1 MDLAPPPSHRN
12 ASQAPPEQ
20 ASATGPQAM
29 TATSLRLA
37 GTASLG
43 SLPADDPRLV
53 ALRRACALV
62 EELEGERDAM
72 DRRLAE
78 ARRADPMRQASG
90 RTSLEQAVDDARRLV
105 RELDEVLCRA
115 AESARSAGTT
125 HPKDNHP

>member
-1 MDLAPPPSHRN
+1 MPVTEPDPA
-12 ASQAPPEQ
+12 
-20 ASATGPQAM
+20 GPVSG
-29 TATSLRLA
+29 SLRLA

-62 EELEGERDAM
+62 EELEFERAAL

-78 ARRADPMRQASG
+78 ARRPDPMRQASG
-90 RTSLEQAVDDARRLV
+90 RTSLDQAAEEARRLV

-115 AESARSAGTT
+115 AESARSAATT
-125 HPKDNHP
+125 HPKDHP